1 MISRILALAIQH
13 RWIVVV
19 FAVIAVVLGAWS
31 LAHLP
36 IDAVP
41 DITNKQ
47 VQVNTVAPALS
58 PAEIEKQVTLRI
70 ETALTGI
77 AGLENTR
84 SISRNGFSQVTAVFT
99 ERTDIYFARQQ
110 VNERLLELR
119 PNLPPGVDPK
129 MGPISTG
136 LGEIYMWTVDF
147 APNVRNA
154 AEYVTPEGERLTN
167 EVERGGYLRTVQ
179 DWIIR
184 PQIKGVL
191 GVAGVDSIGGY
202 VKQYHVHPDTAKL
215 IALGLSFADVVKVH
229 RSQQCQPR
237 RQYHRT

>member
-1 MISRILALAIQH
+1 MISRILGLAIQH
-13 RWIVVV
+13 RWVVV
-19 FAVIAVVLGAWS
+19 VATLCLVALGAWS
-31 LAHLP
+31 LARLP
-36 IDAVP
+36 IDAVH

-77 AGLENTR
+77 AGLESTR

-119 PNLPPGVDPK
+119 ANLPPGVDPK

-136 LGEIYMWTVDF
+136 LGEIYMWTVGF
-147 APNVRNA
+147 APNVRDA
-154 AEYVTPEGERLTN
+154 AEYV
-167 EVERGGYLRTVQ
+167 
-179 DWIIR
+179 
-184 PQIKGVL
+184 
-191 GVAGVDSIGGY
+191 
-202 VKQYHVHPDTAKL
+202 
-215 IALGLSFADVVKVH
+215 
-229 RSQQCQPR
+229 
-237 RQYHRT
+237 

>member
-1 MISRILALAIQH
+1 MISRILALDIQR
-13 RWIVVV
+13 RWIVVL

-31 LAHLP
+31 LAQLP

-110 VNERLLELR
+110 VGERLLELR
-119 PNLPPGVDPK
+119 PNLAPGVEPK

-136 LGEIYMWTVDF
+136 LGEIYMWTVD
-147 APNVRNA
+147 
-154 AEYVTPEGERLTN
+154 
-167 EVERGGYLRTVQ
+167 
-179 DWIIR
+179 
-184 PQIKGVL
+184 
-191 GVAGVDSIGGY
+191 
-202 VKQYHVHPDTAKL
+202 
-215 IALGLSFADVVKVH
+215 
-229 RSQQCQPR
+229 
-237 RQYHRT
+237 